1 MHADRNTQQ
10 DQTEDVPMKET
21 RHLESEAQAIK
32 AYETFIAALNAG
44 NNQAMF
50 EVMHVPHIRIS
61 GKGVVIYSTK
71 EELER
76 EYLNNFASRA
86 GETWHHTEM
95 DWVQALHSSEDKVHL
110 YLQWTRYDEDGSAL
124 ATYPALW
131 IMTKIHGNW
140 GAQCR
145 SSFAP

>member
-50 EVMHVPHIRIS
+50 EVMHVPHVYLAR
-61 GKGVVIYSTK
+61 VLLSTIQK
-71 EELER
+71 R
-76 EYLNNFASRA
+76 N
-86 GETWHHTEM
+86 
-95 DWVQALHSSEDKVHL
+95 
-110 YLQWTRYDEDGSAL
+110 
-124 ATYPALW
+124 
-131 IMTKIHGNW
+131 
-140 GAQCR
+140 
-145 SSFAP
+145 

>member
-10 DQTEDVPMKET
+10 DQTEDDPMKET
-21 RHLESEAQAIK
+21 RHLESETQAIK

-61 GKGVVIYSTK
+61 GKSVVIYNTK
-71 EELER
+71 AELER
-76 EYLNNFASRA
+76 EYLNDFASRA